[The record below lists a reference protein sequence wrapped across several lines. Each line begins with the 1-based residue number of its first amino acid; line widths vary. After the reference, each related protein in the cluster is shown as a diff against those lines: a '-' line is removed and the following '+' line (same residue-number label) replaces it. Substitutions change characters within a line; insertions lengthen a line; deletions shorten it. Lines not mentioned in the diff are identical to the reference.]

1 MDKYESFGTSSYSV
15 GNCGDRSME
24 LRDLYALSAEN
35 SAKYAD
41 NEAGKQQEFR
51 LVETTSCHSEAE
63 VQVIVNGPPIDLL
76 SAQCTTEEST
86 KTMSTYTHRITTPET
101 TSAGCSVSSSFFG
114 NEMLEH

>member
-1 MDKYESFGTSSYSV
+1 MGKYESFGTSSYSV

-51 LVETTSCHSEAE
+51 LVETTAQVE
-63 VQVIVNGPPIDLL
+63 VIVDGSPSDLL
-76 SAQCTTEEST
+76 SAQYTIEAST
-86 KTMSTYTHRITTPET
+86 DAMSIITHLITTPSRNDE
-101 TSAGCSVSSSFFG
+101 GW
-114 NEMLEH
+114 LLL

>member
-41 NEAGKQQEFR
+41 NEAGNSRSFVSLRRPVVIQKQKF
-51 LVETTSCHSEAE
+51 
-63 VQVIVNGPPIDLL
+63 
-76 SAQCTTEEST
+76 
-86 KTMSTYTHRITTPET
+86 K
-101 TSAGCSVSSSFFG
+101 
-114 NEMLEH
+114 

>member
-51 LVETTSCHSEAE
+51 LVETTRSFRS
-63 VQVIVNGPPIDLL
+63 
-76 SAQCTTEEST
+76 
-86 KTMSTYTHRITTPET
+86 R
-101 TSAGCSVSSSFFG
+101 SSSDRQWVSYRSTLSS
-114 NEMLEH
+114 MHY